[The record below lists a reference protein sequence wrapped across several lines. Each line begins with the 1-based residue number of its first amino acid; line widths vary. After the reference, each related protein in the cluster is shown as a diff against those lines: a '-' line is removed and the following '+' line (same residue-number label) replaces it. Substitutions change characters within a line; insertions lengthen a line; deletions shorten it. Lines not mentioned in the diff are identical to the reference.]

1 MLSEEQHLIQDM
13 ARSFARERLA
23 PGAKTREAAKC
34 IESEILR
41 ELAELGFLGMTIDP
55 DMGGA
60 GADYVSYA
68 LALMELARGDGAV
81 STMVSVHNAPYLSI
95 LDCFANGDQKERWLR
110 PGAEGKYIGC
120 FGLTEPGAGSDA
132 GMQKTTARRT
142 NAGYVINGSKQFIT
156 SAVIGSAT
164 ILFASTDPAAGKKGI
179 TAFIAEH
186 ETPGFSVHPAEHK
199 LGQQASDTCALTFEN
214 MELPDANR
222 IGEEGQ
228 GYSIAL
234 SSLETGRI
242 GIAAQSVGMAQAA
255 LDYSL
260 AYARERETFGK
271 PILDHQAVR
280 FRLADMDTRIEAA
293 RQLTLNAARM
303 KDAGRPCLR
312 EAAMAKLFASTVAEK
327 VASDA
332 IQVHGG
338 YGYLT
343 EYPVEKIYRD
353 VRVCQIYEGTSDIQR
368 LIISRELEK
377 GHAI

>member
-1 MLSEEQHLIQDM
+1 MLTEEQKLIQDM
-13 ARSFARERLA
+13 ARNFARNRLA
-23 PGAKTREAAKC
+23 PGAKAREAAKR
-34 IESEILR
+34 IEPDILQ

-55 DMGGA
+55 DEGGA

-81 STMVSVHNAPYLSI
+81 STMVSVHNAPYLAI
-95 LDCFANGDQKERWLR
+95 LDRFANAEQKARWLK

-142 NAGYVINGSKQFIT
+142 NTGYVINGSKQFIT
-156 SAVIGSAT
+156 SAAIGSTT
-164 ILFASTDPAAGKKGI
+164 ILFACTDPEAGKKGI
-179 TAFIAEH
+179 TAFIADH
-186 ETPGFSVHPAEHK
+186 DTPGFTVQPAEHK
-199 LGQQASDTCALTFEN
+199 LGQLASDTCALTFED
-214 MELPDANR
+214 MELPDVNR

-234 SSLETGRI
+234 SALETGRI

-255 LDYSL
+255 LDHALSYS
-260 AYARERETFGK
+260 RERETFGQ
-271 PILDHQAVR
+271 PILNHQAVR
-280 FRLADMDTRIEAA
+280 FRLADMDTQIEAA
-293 RQLTLNAARM
+293 RQMVLNAARM
-303 KDAGRPCLR
+303 KDAGEPCLR
-312 EAAMAKLFASTVAEK
+312 EAAMAKLFASQMAES

-332 IQVHGG
+332 IQIHGG

-368 LIISRELEK
+368 LIISRELER
-377 GHAI
+377 GGAA